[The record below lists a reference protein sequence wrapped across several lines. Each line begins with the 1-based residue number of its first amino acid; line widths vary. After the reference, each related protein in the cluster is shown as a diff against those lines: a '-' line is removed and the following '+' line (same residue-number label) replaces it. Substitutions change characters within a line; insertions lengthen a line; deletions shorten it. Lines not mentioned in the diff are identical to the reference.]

1 MKNTKKKIE
10 QEALSSLYG
19 KLIQKGTP
27 TNEGMIYL
35 SDGLWIDKNGKVKD
49 LGR

>member
-1 MKNTKKKIE
+1 MKKTKKKIE
-10 QEALSSLYG
+10 QEALFSIYE
-19 KLIQKGTP
+19 KLIKKGTP

-35 SDGLWIDKNGKVKD
+35 SDGLWIDKNGEVKD